1 MSKNSNLENKITP
14 KLMNQALKII
24 NEAWVSMTGDDF
36 ARFCLDSDPNG
47 PSKNW
52 INENF
57 RRFQND
63 LGGQINKTSG
73 DYMQKLAAGL
83 VKFYD
88 EQNAARTYYI
98 LAVNYGSGYGV
109 EFGAYTISD
118 VLEEK
123 YFILNSFDG
132 REAYPLTKIIKTNE
146 NQLAIDAA
154 INQLNREQ

>member
-1 MSKNSNLENKITP
+1 
-14 KLMNQALKII
+14 MNQALRII

-88 EQNAARTYYI
+88 KQTAARTYYI
-98 LAVNYGSGYGV
+98 LAVNYGYGYGV
-109 EFGAYTISD
+109 EFGSYDKLET
-118 VLEEK
+118 VLEHQCNK
-123 YFILNSFDG
+123 SYYAFAKH
-132 REAYPLTKIIKTNE
+132 RVIKTTD
-146 NQLAIDAA
+146 NQTAIDAA
-154 INQLNREQ
+154 INQLNKEQ

>member
-1 MSKNSNLENKITP
+1 
-14 KLMNQALKII
+14 MNQALKII

-88 EQNAARTYYI
+88 EQNATRTYYI

-109 EFGAYTISD
+109 EFGAYD
-118 VLEEK
+118 KNEVLEEQRFQLSISDYSGGNK
-123 YFILNSFDG
+123 
-132 REAYPLTKIIKTNE
+132 TKVIKTTD
-146 NQLAIDAA
+146 NQPAINAA
-154 INQLNREQ
+154 INQLNKVN